1 MLEGTEIVPCPQFTS
16 PRGESF
22 FQTHLPHPMGL
33 VSIREMWRLC
43 VRNPPASAVCCALC
57 ASCSQ
62 QQLPQQTLLQRI
74 TLPMLKRQN
83 IIRDVGKAA
92 LRIQHIFINI
102 TLTLMLS
109 WEDVY
114 SWLLPGTSLCTWL
127 LLLGLLT
134 CVCSGLRVLVVIS
147 EGGKAYNRYSVL
159 INIILVFYRDCGL
172 AGRPGEKQEPRQL
185 TVESRAG

>member
-1 MLEGTEIVPCPQFTS
+1 
-16 PRGESF
+16 
-22 FQTHLPHPMGL
+22 
-33 VSIREMWRLC
+33 
-43 VRNPPASAVCCALC
+43 
-57 ASCSQ
+57 
-62 QQLPQQTLLQRI
+62 
-74 TLPMLKRQN
+74 MLKRQN